1 MKYLV
6 AFGCSHTNGSMLD
19 GIAGSSYENTQRSF
33 GGILAKRYGYE
44 FYNISKP
51 GGGNA
56 YIHRCVVEYIT
67 HYMDKDAPQLFLINW
82 TSRPRME
89 FRYSQDTMDAH
100 AHDTYGDFVDKKS
113 VPFTVGSNPILFH
126 DNRYGQLQTLSPYF
140 LDPDVNSIRWA
151 SWAFGLQCMLD
162 HMQIPY
168 LMTNTCEGMPVISGN
183 EKIVDKLNLKKYIDP
198 FDYNKCM
205 LGYLT
210 AKGYK
215 KTECWHFREDG
226 HNAWAKKLDKHLK
239 DLGYV
244 E

>member
-51 GGGNA
+51 GGSNA

-89 FRYSQDTMDAH
+89 FRYSQDTKVAH
-100 AHDTYGDFVDKKS
+100 VHDTYGDFVDKKS

-126 DNRYGQLQTLSPYF
+126 DNRYGQLQKLSPYF

-168 LMTNTCEGMPVISGN
+168 LMTNTCEGMPVIPGN
-183 EKIVDKLNLKKYIDP
+183 EKIVEKLNLKKYIDP
-198 FDYNKCM
+198 FDYDKCM

-215 KTECWHFREDG
+215 KTECWHFRQDG

-244 E
+244 